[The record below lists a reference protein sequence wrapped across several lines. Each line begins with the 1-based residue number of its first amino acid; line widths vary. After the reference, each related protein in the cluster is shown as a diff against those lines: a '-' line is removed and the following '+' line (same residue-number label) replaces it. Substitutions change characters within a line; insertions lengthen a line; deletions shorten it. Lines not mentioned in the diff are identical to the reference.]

1 MHINCKRYTGHYN
14 KRFTYLHTNSLIF
27 LLYCV
32 NYFYFIFRLL
42 KMSNPEVSYTMNE
55 TNTHSFFVC
64 VVITVVVAILI
75 IKIITRRTR
84 NVHFE
89 IENQN
94 KGKGKLFLI
103 VFFFLILHCLL
114 RITLHVPISE
124 PIIEA
129 LCTKSYIYQSSVYR
143 FCHTPQNSVNY
154 MCRSL
159 NKARGIKYFVI
170 HYVNTSKSI

>member
-1 MHINCKRYTGHYN
+1 MHINCTRYTGHYN
-14 KRFTYLHTNSLIF
+14 KRFTYLHANSLIF

-103 VFFFLILHCLL
+103 VFFFKFYIVCLELHY
-114 RITLHVPISE
+114 T
-124 PIIEA
+124 
-129 LCTKSYIYQSSVYR
+129 Y
-143 FCHTPQNSVNY
+143 
-154 MCRSL
+154 RSL
-159 NKARGIKYFVI
+159 NPSLKHFARKVI
-170 HYVNTSKSI
+170 FIRVLSIVSAIHRKIP